1 MIPLTGSAALVAAV
15 VLGLVFG
22 VLLHR
27 GRVVSYDVIVNQ
39 FRLRDFTVVKVMFTA
54 VVVGGIGVWLLHGLG
69 YANYHIKSA
78 DLLAVGLGA
87 AIFGVGMVLYGYC
100 PGTGVAAIGTGSVHA
115 AVGAAGML
123 LGGILYAYSFEWV
136 QAHIIPVA
144 SMGKVRM
151 PELSGV
157 PDWLMLAVLAL
168 MLIAGSRLLRRAEER
183 GYVVKEEL

>member
-27 GRVVSYDVIVNQ
+27 GRVVTYDVIVNQ
-39 FRLRDFTVVKVMFTA
+39 FRLRDFTVVKVMFAA
-54 VVVGGIGVWLLHGLG
+54 VVVGGIGVWLLHSLG

-115 AVGAAGML
+115 AVGAVGML
-123 LGGILYAYSFEWV
+123 LGGILYAYSFDWV

-144 SMGKVRM
+144 SMGKVRI
-151 PELSGV
+151 PELTGI
-157 PDWLMLAVLAL
+157 PDWLILGALAVVLVVGGRSL
-168 MLIAGSRLLRRAEER
+168 KRAEEQKSIGER
-183 GYVVKEEL
+183 SL